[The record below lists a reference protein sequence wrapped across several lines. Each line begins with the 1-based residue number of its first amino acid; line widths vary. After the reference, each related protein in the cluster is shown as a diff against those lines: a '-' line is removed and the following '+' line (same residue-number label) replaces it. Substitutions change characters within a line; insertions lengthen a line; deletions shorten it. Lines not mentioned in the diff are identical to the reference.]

1 MPGRGAPPVSTT
13 TTLIPTGTGG
23 LMRPKGPPQQGTK
36 SIPAERERIVE
47 QARQAQRQAQQTVAE
62 ELLLSLPTKYDLER
76 TGGRQPE
83 DYEKER
89 EYIRQSNYQQL
100 VTPNSSSYIPRPYSF
115 AFKKPLPSQVLLD
128 KGLGSLEEVK
138 DLDSPLYQ
146 KLNLLQTEDLDP
158 EQVVSIRPNLSIANA
173 DKTKGVIV
181 HTIHDRTYNGPKL
194 GTVYGA
200 VIKDPEFL
208 VNPREQLRIQAGV
221 KPKGVMSSIQGEL
234 VRTLSMDD
242 SIMGKI
248 NRDGVVA
255 RFNPKT
261 TDLYVVPGEGDKQY
275 AIKSVKGEV
284 VVEGTNMYI
293 PSESTIQ
300 YYTPQE
306 LEEIDAKRKKI
317 AKEEGLN
324 ADELEIDY
332 TPFAYGGFVDKPLYP
347 R

>member
-1 MPGRGAPPVSTT
+1 MPKPFSSLTVSGTGKPSSVPPGRGQ
-13 TTLIPTGTGG
+13 GG
-23 LMRPKGPPQQGTK
+23 YRYDLTQKV
-36 SIPAERERIVE
+36 AEDELNRAF
-47 QARQAQRQAQQTVAE
+47 QAMQAQQTVAE
-62 ELLLSLPTKYDLER
+62 ELLQGLPTEYDPER
-76 TGGRQPE
+76 TGGWQPE

-89 EYIRQSNYQQL
+89 EYIRQNNYQQL
-100 VTPNSSSYIPRPYSF
+100 VTPDSSSYISRPYSF
-115 AFKKPLPSQVLLD
+115 PFPKPLPSEVLLK
-128 KGLGSLEEVK
+128 KGFHSLEQVK

-158 EQVVSIRPNLSIANA
+158 EQVVSIRPDLSIKNA
-173 DKTKGVIV
+173 IPTKDVIV
-181 HTIHDRTYNGPKL
+181 HTIHDRAGGQSQGRKL

-208 VNPREQLRIQAGV
+208 VNPREQLKIQEEL
-221 KPKGVMSSIQGEL
+221 KPKDVMSSIQGKL
-234 VRTLSMDD
+234 VRTLSMRD

-261 TDLYVVPGEGDKQY
+261 TDLYVVPGEGDQQY
-275 AIKSVKGEV
+275 AIKSVKGKV

-293 PSESTIQ
+293 PSESIIQ

-324 ADELEIDY
+324 ADELEIDH
-332 TPFAYGGFVDKPLYP
+332 TPFAYGGFIDKPLYP